1 LHSRKGQAHEKKLH
15 LDDRPKLN
23 DAEVLRILRQ
33 TLEKHF
39 PLEADG
45 YSCSATTLY
54 EVLIGVAANRST
66 IEAVCQDLASAPDGE
81 TIRNYL
87 NEQLRVEDLPLLERR
102 INSALRA
109 NWPKMVRGSRALEVA
124 MDFHD
129 RPYYGKAEQK
139 EALWVRGEAHDG
151 TTRFYRVATAYLI
164 KRGQRVTLAIRF
176 VLPEEATVDI
186 VADLL
191 GLLRR
196 CRLVIGCLYLDKGF
210 SSVAVIEYLK
220 RHNQPSLI
228 ACTVRGKAGGTRALC
243 KGKKSYLT
251 DYTFGEGKE
260 KECKA
265 RVAVCRV
272 FTTRKRTGRNGERG
286 GWLLFVCIE
295 LNWTPKKCRKAY
307 RKRFGIE
314 TSYRMGNRLLGWT
327 TSPNAAYRFVL
338 IGLGFIL
345 LNVWV
350 HLCWLYTQV
359 ARRGGR
365 YLAREIFHQG
375 RFIKFLI
382 RALERIYGC
391 ITVITAPSV
400 PLL

>member
-1 LHSRKGQAHEKKLH
+1 
-15 LDDRPKLN
+15 
-23 DAEVLRILRQ
+23 
-33 TLEKHF
+33 
-39 PLEADG
+39 
-45 YSCSATTLY
+45 
-54 EVLIGVAANRST
+54 
-66 IEAVCQDLASAPDGE
+66 
-81 TIRNYL
+81 
-87 NEQLRVEDLPLLERR
+87 
-102 INSALRA
+102 
-109 NWPKMVRGSRALEVA
+109 M
-124 MDFHD
+124 
-129 RPYYGKAEQK
+129 
-139 EALWVRGEAHDG
+139 
-151 TTRFYRVATAYLI
+151 
-164 KRGQRVTLAIRF
+164 
-176 VLPEEATVDI
+176 
-186 VADLL
+186 ADLL

-196 CRLVIGCLYLDKGF
+196 CRLPISCLYLDKRF
-210 SSVAVIEYLK
+210 ASVAVIEYLQ

-228 ACTVRGKAGGTRALC
+228 ACTIRGKQGGTRALC
-243 KGKKSYLT
+243 KGKKSYCT
-251 DYTFGEGKE
+251 DYTFGTGKE
-260 KECKA
+260 KECEA

-272 FTTRKRTGRNGERG
+272 FTTRKRTGRKEPTAN
-286 GWLLFVCIE
+286 WLLFVQTG
-295 LNWTPKKCRKAY
+295 LNWTAKRCRKLY

-365 YLAREIFHQG
+365 YLAREMFRQE